1 TRRCPRPSGG
11 ATRPSCRRPRPQRR
25 RAGCCGPRW
34 ERSEEPRSRLAGR
47 GPERGL
53 GERAAAGRG
62 ERGLS
67 LPRAGPEP
75 GGALPGKA
83 NVLAAD
89 ASPGFFVAAGFESHP
104 ESEAPVR
111 ARSAARPPAWRDLM
125 QSR

>member
-83 NVLAAD
+83 NVLAAEPPARD
-89 ASPGFFVAAGFESHP
+89 FLLLQAS
-104 ESEAPVR
+104 R
-111 ARSAARPPAWRDLM
+111 AIQNRRPPCEREARRGRLHGAI
-125 QSR
+125 